1 MTGMNRVLG
10 ALARNGS
17 EPWPLDLG
25 GSTVT
30 SIATDALERLLAA
43 RGLADVSTSF
53 DTVQGIS
60 GPSPETLAALG
71 SDTLRI
77 GFDRIPSPP
86 RRLADQAGGA
96 ADAWEARD
104 GFGVLWRRAEGHLYF
119 SQASWPLGDP
129 GQPDENPVDASA
141 ANLADITLSE
151 ALSRWTPPEPD
162 RARIANAVR
171 TLKPEAEKLGLFP
184 ILDRDCAGLF
194 EMSARL
200 RGAERLYLDLYDDPD
215 AAAELADR
223 LFAYKAA
230 YWDAALSAWGGGPV
244 GIAEADDYGTEISL
258 LAAPDTLRSLYIERY
273 ARLFSSIKA
282 KNPEARI
289 IFHSCGAVRPLI
301 PDLIEAGIDAL
312 NPVHYKAAGMEPE
325 GLKRDFG
332 SRLSFWGGAVDT
344 QEILPRGSPAEVRA
358 EVLRMARILGA
369 GGGMVI
375 ATVHNIQADVPT
387 GNILAYLDAV
397 AELRDRG
404 GTA

>member
-1 MTGMNRVLG
+1 MNGIDRVLG
-10 ALARNGS
+10 ALARDGS
-17 EPWPLDLG
+17 EPWPLDLC

-30 SIATDALERLLAA
+30 SIASGALARVLEA
-43 RGLADVSTSF
+43 RGIDDAPASI

-60 GPSPETLAALG
+60 SPSPETLAAMG

-77 GFDRIPSPP
+77 GFDRIQSAPWRSATEP
-86 RRLADQAGGA
+86 GS
-96 ADAWEARD
+96 WEARD
-104 GFGVLWRRAEGHLYF
+104 GFGVLWRRGEGQLYF
-119 SQASWPLGDP
+119 SQASWPLGD
-129 GQPDENPVDASA
+129 GGTGDAS
-141 ANLADITLSE
+141 LGE
-151 ALSRWTPPEPD
+151 ALSRWITSEPD
-162 RARIANAVR
+162 TARIADAIR
-171 TLKPEAEKLGLFP
+171 SLKPKAEKLGLFP

-200 RGAERLYLDLYDDPD
+200 RGAERLYLDFYDEPE
-215 AAAELADR
+215 AASELADR
-223 LFAYKAA
+223 LFAYKTA
-230 YWDAALSAWGGGPV
+230 YWDAALSAWGDGPV

-258 LAAPDTLRSLYIERY
+258 LAAPDFLRREYIERY
-273 ARLFSSIKA
+273 ARLFSGIKA

-312 NPVHYKAAGMEPE
+312 NPVQYRAVGMDPE

-358 EVLRMARILGA
+358 EVLRTARILGT

-387 GNILAYLDAV
+387 DNILAYLDAV
-397 AELRDRG
+397 AELRS
-404 GTA
+404 